1 MRLGTVITGLVL
13 GFLWAV
19 APAAAQEQPKAE
31 NGAKGTRIMLD
42 QTAVREVEQDTLV
55 AMLQAHAEAPE
66 PRAAQDQVNQ
76 AIEQAIATAA
86 TAAGVRRATGGY
98 RVYQKYDAK
107 GNTDGWIAEQDLRLT
122 GSDAAEMLDLVGQLQ
137 DRGLLLQG
145 LAYELSRQAREALEA
160 ELTSQA
166 IEQVRA
172 RAEAIAATLDTT
184 VARIET
190 LRIGGVDVPPPMPR
204 MMEMRAAQA
213 DSMAPPSA
221 LPDLETVT
229 VRVEAEVALA
239 PR

>member
-1 MRLGTVITGLVL
+1 MLRFALVCL
-13 GFLWAV
+13 AV
-19 APAAAQEQPKAE
+19 MAAPALAQEEARE
-31 NGAKGTRIMLD
+31 SSGKGTRIMLD

-55 AMLQAHAEAPE
+55 AMLQAHAEAEE
-66 PRAAQDQVNQ
+66 PRPAQDQVNQ

-86 TAAGVRRATGGY
+86 TAEGVRRATGGY

-107 GNTDGWIAEQDLRLT
+107 GNADGWIAEQDLRLT
-122 GSDAAEMLDLVGQLQ
+122 GTDAAAMLDLVGQLQ

-145 LAYELSRQAREALEA
+145 LAYELSREARDALEA
-160 ELTSQA
+160 ELTTEA
-166 IEQVRA
+166 IEQVRT
-172 RAEAIAATLDTT
+172 RAEAIAVTLDTT
-184 VARIET
+184 IARIET
-190 LRIGGVDVPPPMPR
+190 LRVGGVDSPPPMPK

-229 VRVEAEVALA
+229 VRVEAEVSLA

>member
-1 MRLGTVITGLVL
+1 MLKFALVCL
-13 GFLWAV
+13 AAV
-19 APAAAQEQPKAE
+19 MAAPALAQEAAPE
-31 NGAKGTRIMLD
+31 NGGKGTRIMLD
-42 QTAVREVEQDTLV
+42 QTAVREVEQDTLA
-55 AMLQAHAEAPE
+55 AMLQAHAEGPE

-122 GSDAAEMLDLVGQLQ
+122 GTDPAIMLDLVGQLQ

-145 LAYELSRQAREALEA
+145 LAYELSREAREALEA
-160 ELTSQA
+160 ELTTAA
-166 IEQVRA
+166 IEQVRV
-172 RAEAIAATLDTT
+172 RADAIAATLETT

-190 LRIGGVDVPPPMPR
+190 LRVGGVDSPPPMPK

-239 PR
+239 PH